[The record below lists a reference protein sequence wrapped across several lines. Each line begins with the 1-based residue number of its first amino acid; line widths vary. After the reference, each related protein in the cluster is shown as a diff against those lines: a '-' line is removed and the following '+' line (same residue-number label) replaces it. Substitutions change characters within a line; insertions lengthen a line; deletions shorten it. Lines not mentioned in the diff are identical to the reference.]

1 MPGRRRPRLLPIVCA
16 VLTCASA
23 REQYD
28 VEEGAA
34 TVAQH
39 LQPEDEGDVNQCGL
53 DFYHGAET
61 WVKASGVPFQRTDY
75 LAVHVQAFEKC
86 AEVPGNLVRLT
97 FDARAYFSRDVER
110 RAEER
115 SDFNDVRDFFLK
127 KVRPEELD
135 QSARGVSLCVPRSC
149 RQEYDLIDIARLY
162 IGCAVTATCDS
173 LDVAPRPGS
182 EMNITLIGAPE
193 ASAWQDHG
201 SGPDC
206 GVDCR
211 VPWWLSCTGQRE
223 LGEWRHWMRLVAAW
237 LGPAPAAGAQREG
250 GQALPEPP
258 PELVEEADRL
268 VSKAAPFAD
277 LFFAWM
283 QSQFLESC
291 NSGVDHGHFEDPES
305 QWPVSP
311 GVQHWKEEAAFCPH
325 AYVAALTV
333 LAAVRSRL
341 GLLTSASDDLKRLRA
356 ALGGCRPFDAKEQE
370 DLQLCAVSLQPL
382 RQRAPLD
389 PDCTATESSDAE
401 RAQRCAGRIV
411 CRDRMLAHSAKLLQ
425 SLVLFEPAEL

>member
-1 MPGRRRPRLLPIVCA
+1 MPGRRRPRLLPVVCA

-75 LAVHVQAFEKC
+75 VAVHVQAFEKC
-86 AEVPGNLVRLT
+86 AEVN
-97 FDARAYFSRDVER
+97 
-110 RAEER
+110 
-115 SDFNDVRDFFLK
+115 
-127 KVRPEELD
+127 PEELD

-193 ASAWQDHG
+193 ASAWQDYG

-206 GVDCR
+206 GVGCR

-277 LFFAWM
+277 LFFAWI

-370 DLQLCAVSLQPL
+370 DLQLCAVPLQPL
-382 RQRAPLD
+382 RQTAPLD

-411 CRDRMLAHSAKLLQ
+411 CRDRMLALSAKLLQ